1 MASGAHHVSGGGLGL
16 VAIGAA
22 AFGFFFF
29 GNFFHLQ
36 PNPGTPLTSPLAGG
50 GGSSGGGA
58 GGGSGGSTGG
68 GGAVAHAASPPSAG
82 TGYTIQAGQTLSG
95 IAQTQ
100 YGNASL
106 WPGIYCYNR
115 SRGTITTGPSSIL
128 AGTHIVLPSAATAQ
142 KLTQQ
147 YNANGGRCS

>member
-1 MASGAHHVSGGGLGL
+1 MASEFSYKGGGSTLLL
-16 VAIGAA
+16 VGA
-22 AFGFFFF
+22 GFVGFYLF
-29 GNFFHLQ
+29 GNLFHLSAS
-36 PNPGTPLTSPLAGG
+36 PGTPLTSPLAGG

-58 GGGSGGSTGG
+58 GGGSGGFTGG
-68 GGAVAHAASPPSAG
+68 GGTVAHAASPPSAG

-100 YGNASL
+100 YGNASW